1 MVAPVTRAT
10 QTLLLTVTG
19 AVLVRMAVGDTYLRY
34 VNSWMRWPLLAC
46 GVLLVLLAVVDMW
59 RDEAKPDPA
68 PDGEPESSHVP
79 RAAWL
84 LFVPSLV
91 FFLIAPPALGA
102 HFAERAQTAV
112 VPAAPSSEVVLPELP
127 TTDPVPL
134 LLDDVIIRAAY
145 DSETL
150 ADRRLELTGFVS
162 RDASGAWFVT
172 QFGMNCCAA
181 DATVMKVM
189 ATGIDAPTDD
199 QWVKVIGRHVAGTG
213 SGGDSTPEVTVE
225 ELELIRAPAN
235 QYR

>member
-1 MVAPVTRAT
+1 MTRAT

-19 AVLVRMAVGDTYLRY
+19 AVLVRMSVGDTYLRY
-34 VNSWMRWPLLAC
+34 VNSWMRWPLVAC
-46 GVLLVLLAVVDMW
+46 GVLLVLVAVADMW
-59 RDEAKPDPA
+59 SDETKPDRTSG
-68 PDGEPESSHVP
+68 GEPEPSHVP

-112 VPAAPSSEVVLPELP
+112 VPTEPSSGVVLPALP
-127 TTDPVPL
+127 TTDPVPV
-134 LLDDVIIRAAY
+134 LLDEVIMRAAY
-145 DSETL
+145 DGETL
-150 ADRRLELTGFVS
+150 ADRRLEITGFVS
-162 RDASGAWFVT
+162 RTASGEWFVT

-189 ATGIDAPTDD
+189 ATGVEAPADD
-199 QWVKVIGRHVAGTG
+199 QWVKVIGRYVAGTG
-213 SGGDSTPEVTVE
+213 SGGGTPPEVTVE
-225 ELELIRAPAN
+225 DLELIDAPTN

>member
-1 MVAPVTRAT
+1 MVAAVTRAT

-19 AVLVRMAVGDTYLRY
+19 AVLVRMAIGDTYLRY
-34 VNSWMRWPLLAC
+34 VNTWMRWPLVAC

-59 RDEAKPDPA
+59 RDGTKPGAA
-68 PDGEPESSHVP
+68 PHGEPESSHVP

-112 VPAAPSSEVVLPELP
+112 VPTEPSGVVLPPLP
-127 TTDPVPL
+127 TTDPVPV
-134 LLDDVIIRAAY
+134 LLDDVILRAAY
-145 DSETL
+145 DGETL
-150 ADRRLELTGFVS
+150 ADRRLEITGFVS
-162 RDASGAWFVT
+162 RSPSGEWFVT

-189 ATGIDAPTDD
+189 ATGAEAPADD
-199 QWVKVIGRHVAGTG
+199 QWVRVVGRYVAGTG
-213 SGGDSTPEVTVE
+213 SGGGTPPEVTVE
-225 ELELIRAPAN
+225 DLELIDAPAN

>member
-34 VNSWMRWPLLAC
+34 VNTWMRWPLVAC

-59 RDEAKPDPA
+59 RDEAPSGAA
-68 PDGEPESSHVP
+68 PHGEPESSHVP

-102 HFAERAQTAV
+102 HFAERAQPAV
-112 VPAAPSSEVVLPELP
+112 VPTEPSGVVLPPLP
-127 TTDPVPL
+127 TTDPVPV
-134 LLDDVIIRAAY
+134 LLDDVILRAAY
-145 DSETL
+145 DGETL
-150 ADRRLELTGFVS
+150 ADRRLEITGFVS
-162 RDASGAWFVT
+162 RNPSGEWFVT

-189 ATGIDAPTDD
+189 ATGAEAPADD
-199 QWVKVIGRHVAGTG
+199 QWVRVVGRYVAGTG
-213 SGGDSTPEVTVE
+213 SGGGTPPEVTVE
-225 ELELIRAPAN
+225 DLELIDAPAN

>member
-19 AVLVRMAVGDTYLRY
+19 AVLVRMAIGDTYLRY
-34 VNSWMRWPLLAC
+34 VNSWMRWPLVAC
-46 GVLLVLLAVVDMW
+46 GVLLVLLALVDMW
-59 RDEAKPDPA
+59 RDETKPDPT

-112 VPAAPSSEVVLPELP
+112 VPSKPSSGVTLPALP
-127 TTDPVPL
+127 TTDPVPV
-134 LLDDVIIRAAY
+134 LLDEVIMRAAY
-145 DSETL
+145 DGETL
-150 ADRRLELTGFVS
+150 ADRRLEITGFVS
-162 RDASGAWFVT
+162 RDRSGEWFVT

-181 DATVMKVM
+181 DATVMKVK
-189 ATGIDAPTDD
+189 ATGIEAPADD
-199 QWVKVIGRHVAGTG
+199 QWVKVTGHYVAGTG
-213 SGGDSTPEVTVE
+213 SGGATPPEVAVE
-225 ELELIRAPAN
+225 DLELIDAPTN